1 MRMIAAAL
9 RRPFTVLVLAIVV
22 VGAAVM
28 AVSRMS
34 IDVFPT
40 LDMPVLYVAQPY
52 GGMSPAE
59 MEGYIVNYYESNF
72 LYISGVD
79 HMESRSI
86 QNMGLVKLTFHPG
99 TNMDQAMA
107 ETTAY
112 IARSLAYMPKGIVP
126 PFIMRYDAGSV
137 PVGDLVLSSPSESQG
152 QLDDLAQIRIRPL
165 FSGLAGVSAPPPMGG
180 NPRSILISV
189 NPDRLAAQHLSLDD
203 VVRAL
208 ANGNAVLPSGNA
220 RIGQYN
226 RIVHMNTVVPAYQ
239 QLADLPLRSRYGPM
253 VRLGD
258 IATIADTADVVSGYA
273 ELNGRR
279 VVYIPVTK
287 HADAST
293 LRVVSEV
300 KAALPEMRRQL
311 PQDVQIH
318 FDFDQ
323 SVYVR
328 SALEVL
334 LTEGLL
340 GALLTGL
347 VVWLFLRDGR
357 SSLIVITV
365 IPFALLA
372 AVAGLWALGQ
382 SLNIMTLGGL
392 ALAIGI
398 LVDEATV
405 AVENIHTHLGRGE
418 PPARAALAATR
429 EIFVPQLLAML
440 SVAAVFLP
448 AFFMTG
454 ISRSL
459 FIPLALAVGL
469 AMGASFVLSN
479 TLVPLLAVLFLRH
492 HHAPAH
498 LEASGGLPAAAE
510 GGANLS
516 RRPSPLDRLRQG
528 IMAWTAWLAPRAK
541 WALTAYLVGTVAVI
555 LVFARADGTDL
566 FPRANTSQ
574 FQLRMRAPT
583 GTRLKLT
590 EAMYKQALALVQ
602 QEGEREGGPGAVE
615 TTLGFVGQQPRSY
628 PVNNIYLWTSG
639 PEVAVMQ
646 VALREG
652 AGVKLLPFED
662 RLRQAFARQLPQL
675 RISFEAGDII
685 GKIMNLG
692 SPAPIAVNVAG
703 FHLEQDQAYA
713 KKVRAALQAIPTLR
727 DVGFEQPGAYPAV
740 LINVDRERAA
750 ETGLSLAAIGRSLTE
765 ATASSR
771 FVERDFWQNPSTGI
785 TYQVQALIPPA
796 AVSSLDALRTMPL
809 KTAPQPAVG
818 AGASNGAN
826 RPIQLG
832 DVAQVDFGT
841 VEGEY
846 DHYNMQRVITVDA
859 NVQHGSLGD
868 AAAAVRRALAQLPP
882 PRRGVQV
889 SLIGQVA
896 PMEQTLAGLRGG
908 LLLAVFVILLLMTAS
923 FQSWR
928 LALAVV
934 ASVPALLAGV
944 VVALYLFGS
953 TLNIESFMG
962 AIMTIGI
969 AVANAILLITMAE
982 HARRRRQGELRADGE
997 GGESQWRFL
1006 SALGAAGEGAGVRL
1020 RPILMTTAAMIAG
1033 MIPMAFALESGG
1045 EQSAPLGQAVIG
1057 GLAAATLATLL
1068 ILPTV
1073 FALLQ
1078 KKQSDESASLD
1089 PEDPDSRTWEEQ
1101 A

>member
-1 MRMIAAAL
+1 MKMIAAAL
-9 RRPFTVLVLAIVV
+9 RRPFTVLVLAMVV

-28 AVSRMS
+28 AISRMS

-40 LDMPVLYVAQPY
+40 LDMPVLYIAQPY
-52 GGMSPAE
+52 GGMAPAE
-59 MEGYIVNYYESNF
+59 MEGYIVNYYETNF
-72 LYISGVD
+72 LYISGVE

-107 ETTAY
+107 ETSAY

-165 FSGLAGVSAPPPMGG
+165 FAGLAGVSAPPPFGG
-180 NPRSILISV
+180 NPRSIIISI

-203 VVRAL
+203 VVQAL

-220 RIGQYN
+220 RIGKFN
-226 RIVHMNTVVPAYQ
+226 RIVRANTVVPAYHD
-239 QLADLPLRSRYGPM
+239 LADLPLRSRYGPM

-258 IATIADTADVVSGYA
+258 IATIADAADVVSGYA

-300 KAALPEMRRQL
+300 KAALPAMRQQL

-328 SALEVL
+328 NALEVL

-357 SSLIVITV
+357 SSMIVVTV

-405 AVENIHTHLGRGE
+405 AVENIHTYLGRGE
-418 PPARAALAATR
+418 PPARAALRATR

-469 AMGASFVLSN
+469 AMGASFILSN
-479 TLVPLLAVLFLRH
+479 TLVPLLAVLLLRH
-492 HHAPAH
+492 HR
-498 LEASGGLPAAAE
+498 AAAGAA
-510 GGANLS
+510 GGRQA
-516 RRPSPLDRLRQG
+516 RRRLGPLERMRSG
-528 IMAWTAWLAPRAK
+528 ILAWTGWLAPRAK
-541 WALTAYLVGTVAVI
+541 WGVAAYLLGAMAVI
-555 LVFARADGTDL
+555 GIFAHADGTDL
-566 FPRANTSQ
+566 FPQANARQ
-574 FQLRMRAPT
+574 FELRLRAPT

-590 EAMYKQALALVQ
+590 EAMYNQALGIVN
-602 QEGEREGGPGAVE
+602 QEAEREAGAGAVE
-615 TTLGFVGQQPRSY
+615 TTLGFVGMQPRSY
-628 PVNNIYLWTSG
+628 PINTIYLWTSG

-652 AGVKLLPFED
+652 SGIRLLPFED
-662 RLRQAFARQLPQL
+662 RLRQAFARALPGV
-675 RISFEAGDII
+675 RVSFEAGDII

-692 SPAPIAVNVAG
+692 APSPIAVNVTG
-703 FHLEQDQAYA
+703 FHLDQDEAYA
-713 KKVRAALQAIPTLR
+713 EKVRTALAAIPSLR

-750 ETGLSLAAIGRSLTE
+750 EMGLSLAAIGRSLTE

-771 FVERDFWQNPSTGI
+771 FVARDFWQNPNTGV
-785 TYQVQALIPPA
+785 TYQVQALYPPA
-796 AVSSLDALRTMPL
+796 EVNSLDALRTMPL
-809 KTAPQPAVG
+809 KAAPQMAM
-818 AGASNGAN
+818 GASASNEAT
-826 RPIQLG
+826 RPIELG
-832 DVAQVDFGT
+832 DVARLDFGT

-846 DHYNMQRVITVDA
+846 DHYNMQRVITVTA
-859 NVQHGSLGD
+859 NVQQGSLGA
-868 AAAAVRRALAQLPP
+868 AAAAVRGALAQLPAP
-882 PRRGVQV
+882 PRGVRV
-889 SLIGQVA
+889 DLLGQVA

-944 VVALYLFGS
+944 VVSLYLFGS

-969 AVANAILLITMAE
+969 AVANGILLITMAE
-982 HARRRRQGELRADGE
+982 HARRRRQGELRAAGGE
-997 GGESQWRFL
+997 GGEASWRL
-1006 SALGAAGEGAGVRL
+1006 RAALAAAGEGAGVRL

-1068 ILPTV
+1068 ITPTV

-1078 KKQSDESASLD
+1078 RKQSDESASLD
-1089 PEDPDSRTWEEQ
+1089 PEDPDSRTFAEER
-1101 A
+1101 AAEERA